1 MFLFSLLNVTKT
13 FSYKKNTLT
22 AVKDI
27 SLYLPEQGLVSI
39 VGKSGCGK
47 STLLNLLMGI
57 EKPTKGTIYYV
68 RFPRRDESPSLGKKL
83 YRPAINSKPNR

>member
-57 EKPTKGTIYYV
+57 
-68 RFPRRDESPSLGKKL
+68 
-83 YRPAINSKPNR
+83 